1 MNKYM
6 ELAIK
11 QARKGMKRGHGGPF
25 GAVIV
30 RKDKIVA
37 FAHNTVLKDNDATAH
52 AEMNV
57 IRKACRK
64 LHSYD
69 LSDCEIYTTGQPCR
83 MCIGAINWAKIKT
96 VYFGNTYKDALNM
109 GFDDEKGNNSD
120 LKMIRLDSEHT
131 VELIDEWNNSNKRKI
146 Y

>member
-6 ELAIK
+6 ELAVK
-11 QARKGMKRGHGGPF
+11 EARQAMKKGHGGPF

-30 RKDKIVA
+30 KDGEIIA
-37 FAHNTVLKDNDATAH
+37 SSHNSVIKSNDATAH
-52 AEMNV
+52 AEIDA
-57 IRKACRK
+57 IRKACKK
-64 LHSYD
+64 LKSYN
-69 LSDCEIYTTGQPCR
+69 LSECEMYTTGQPCK
-83 MCIGAINWAKIKT
+83 MCLGAINWAKIKT

>member
-1 MNKYM
+1 M

-11 QARKGMKRGHGGPF
+11 EAKKGIKRGHGGPF

-30 RKDKIVA
+30 KNGEVIA
-37 FAHNTVLKDNDATAH
+37 SSHNRVLKDKDATAH

-57 IRKACRK
+57 IRKACKK
-64 LHSYD
+64 LQSFD
-69 LSDCEIYTTGQPCR
+69 LSECELYTTGQPCK
-83 MCIGAINWAKIKT
+83 MCLGAINWAKIKT

-109 GFDDEKGNNSD
+109 GFDDEKGNNQG
-120 LKMIRLDSEHT
+120 LKMIRIDSEYT
-131 VELIDEWNNSNKRKI
+131 VKLIEEWNNSNKRKI